1 MIPLPDFFFCWI
13 NESKWL
19 LLRLF
24 LQGDHNSM
32 KTFYLALH
40 REIGVDTEESS
51 LPGRLWPWYE
61 LLFKDAEH
69 ILTLIPTG
77 AALKCIARPGTAPRP
92 EPTAAAAP
100 ELCAAAQGAE
110 LRPGGSRARLQ
121 QSSPML
127 SLCPWPSS
135 RHSFHRYMV
144 LKQHLGMEG
153 WCACIS
159 AVMER
164 ERQNPLRGT
173 EKSPGL
179 VTVLVLFFR
188 LGSLSVVP
196 PDARLRLNLLT
207 AFAQRKL
214 TGGFVD
220 HRWMHPTS

>member
-1 MIPLPDFFFCWI
+1 MHRSAWHSTETRAHRGSSPGA
-13 NESKWL
+13 
-19 LLRLF
+19 LRSF
-24 LQGDHNSM
+24 PS
-32 KTFYLALH
+32 
-40 REIGVDTEESS
+40 
-51 LPGRLWPWYE
+51 
-61 LLFKDAEH
+61 
-69 ILTLIPTG
+69 
-77 AALKCIARPGTAPRP
+77 
-92 EPTAAAAP
+92 
-100 ELCAAAQGAE
+100 AE

-173 EKSPGL
+173 EKSPSL
-179 VTVLVLFFR
+179 VTVLVLFSG
-188 LGSLSVVP
+188 LGSLPVAP
-196 PDARLRLNLLT
+196 PDARQRLNLLT